1 MAENSYRPKTKVNSQ
16 RFITN
21 QIFLIVN
28 QNKENKLKKSVIYY
42 RIGKKNVPKAV
53 DRNTLKRRFREIMRE
68 YKDKLPIGLTL
79 SIGITGNITTKP
91 FSELKNDLTK
101 LLNQANLI

>member
-1 MAENSYRPKTKVNSQ
+1 MAENPYRPKTKINSQ

-21 QIFLIVN
+21 QIFLVVN
-28 QNKENKLKKSVIYY
+28 QNRENKLKKSVIYY
-42 RIGKKNVPKAV
+42 RIGKKNIPKAV
-53 DRNTLKRRFREIMRE
+53 DRNVLKRRFREIMRE

-79 SIGITGNITTKP
+79 SVGVTDNITTKP
-91 FSELKNDLTK
+91 FSELKTNLVK